1 MATLANLIVFL
12 GLDSAKFS
20 AGLDDATKK
29 SQNFAREQNRI
40 AAQSKANADAMLSR
54 LGTIAIGLVGIQ
66 GLLRTFEKADQLQD
80 LAGAFDTTA
89 GAVLQTGKAL
99 EIVGGKADDVA
110 KLWSKLAVSQQGA
123 IEGSDKLRN
132 AFAEIGVSAKEVQAL
147 SPDELFQRVAE
158 QLATIENPT
167 LRNAKAF
174 ELLGKAAKGIDWKEY
189 VKEYKGV
196 ADPDLNEAL
205 NEAATAW
212 DNIQKGVQGTF
223 EIIIKLIQPIA
234 WVVNHLARLKQTYND
249 LKKNGG
255 EVNFD
260 PDNPFS
266 GATITGKAAPVDP
279 RIAKAEEDRKKAISD
294 KLKNARDGYTIESPE
309 DAAVRAANEQS
320 RIQARIFETEKARL
334 VLANQRVFA
343 TAYEGK
349 VQDEILKS
357 NDTIAKLEEQRS
369 KVSSQIKYGN
379 EEAKRSK
386 QIEVNNL
393 TKQIDYEKELNT
405 IRLKN
410 LADEEARINSFEFG
424 WDQAYKKLIENN
436 DKASLKAAQV
446 FATLESG
453 FDQLLDVITGKSKRS
468 FTELTLS
475 ILQDL
480 VKIELKAQAVA
491 ALKSA
496 GGFGGIGAAIGG
508 FFGFGGGGGGIDPAY
523 NFAGYA
529 DGGDP
534 PVNRPSLVGENGP
547 ELFTPKTAGTIT
559 PNNQLGMSATTNYYG
574 PVISNLNAID
584 TQSGLQFLIKNK
596 EAVYAANQSAQRSL
610 PVSR

>member
-20 AGLDDATKK
+20 AGLDEATKK

-54 LGTIAIGLVGIQ
+54 LGAVAAGLLSIQ
-66 GLLRTFEKADQLQD
+66 GILKVFEKADALQD

-89 GAVLQTGKAL
+89 GAVLQAGKAL
-99 EIVGGKADDVA
+99 EIAGGKAEDVS
-110 KLWSKLAVSQQGA
+110 KLWSKLAVAQDA
-123 IEGSDKLRN
+123 AREGSDKLRN
-132 AFAEIGVSAKEVQAL
+132 AFSAIGISAKEVENL
-147 SPDELFQRVAE
+147 NPDELFERVAL
-158 QLATIENPT
+158 QLSKIEDPT
-167 LRNAKAF
+167 VRNAKAF
-174 ELLGKAAKGIDWKEY
+174 ELLGRAAKGIDWKQYVLEY
-189 VKEYKGV
+189 SKVV
-196 ADPDLNEAL
+196 DPDLNRAL
-205 NEAATAW
+205 DESALAW
-212 DNIQKGVQGTF
+212 DNIKKGVQSTF
-223 EIIIKLIQPIA
+223 EFMVKLLEPLA
-234 WVVNHLARLKQTYND
+234 KAVNWFAKLKTIRTE
-249 LKKNGG
+249 GG
-255 EVNFD
+255 DVD
-260 PDNPFS
+260 Y
-266 GATITGKAAPVDP
+266 GAAFGGYDSAFIPTLPSPEDP
-279 RIAKAEEDRKKAISD
+279 RVAEATQKREDKINEKLSSAKGE
-294 KLKNARDGYTIESPE
+294 GYKIESAE
-309 DAAVRAANEQS
+309 DAAVRSAKEQS
-320 RIQARIFETEKARL
+320 KIQERLFENEKARL
-334 VLANQRVFA
+334 VLANQRVFNSE
-343 TAYEGK
+343 YENK

-357 NDTIAKLEEQRS
+357 NDTILKLEDQRTKAS
-369 KVSSQIKYGN
+369 AAIKYGN

-386 QIEVNNL
+386 QIEVDNL
-393 TKQIDYEKELNT
+393 SKQIEREKELSA

-410 LADEEARINSFEFG
+410 LADEDARIKSFEFG

-436 DKASLKAAQV
+436 ERASLKAQQV

-468 FTELTLS
+468 FSELALS

-496 GGFGGIGAAIGG
+496 GGFGGIGAAIGS
-508 FFGFGGGGGGIDPAY
+508 FFGGGGGGVDPAY
-523 NFAGYA
+523 AFAGYA

-534 PVNRPSLVGENGP
+534 PVGRPSLVGENGP

-559 PNNQLGMSATTNYYG
+559 PNDKLGMGTTTNYYA